1 VAWPDKARQDNR
13 WAFEIPYVL
22 SLLDTHSF
30 TGQVKGLREFPVKDQ
45 PPIAI
50 TFYAFRIMV
59 ALGLGLFLLMVWTA
73 YTWHR
78 GRLKPEELSKQKGLW
93 VAWMTALPL
102 SYLAMEA
109 GWVTREVGRQ
119 PWIIYGVL
127 RTEDGASPLAPWNV
141 GLSLSLFAALYLVLF
156 IAFLLLAR
164 QLIRQG
170 PETEN

>member
-1 VAWPDKARQDNR
+1 M
-13 WAFEIPYVL
+13 L

-59 ALGLGLFLLMVWTA
+59 ALGLSLFLLMLWTA
-73 YTWHR
+73 YTWRR
-78 GRLKPEELSKQKGLW
+78 GRLKPEELPKQKGLW
-93 VAWMTALPL
+93 VAWMASLPL

-127 RTEDGASPLAPWNV
+127 RTEDGASPLASWNV

-156 IAFLLLAR
+156 LIFLMLAR